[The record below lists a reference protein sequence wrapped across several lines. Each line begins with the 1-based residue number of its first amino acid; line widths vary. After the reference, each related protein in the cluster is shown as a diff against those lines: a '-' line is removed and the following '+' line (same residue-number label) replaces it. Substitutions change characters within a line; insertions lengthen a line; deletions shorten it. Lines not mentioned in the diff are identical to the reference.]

1 MAENVYDWWEDLFLE
16 MLRVAEFNVHQME
29 KYSDGSPE
37 ALCLLMEA
45 AEQYQ
50 FIRQAYL
57 NRCRGGQHAGVLV

>member
-1 MAENVYDWWEDLFLE
+1 MAEDAYDWWEDLFLE

-29 KYSDGSPE
+29 KFSDGSLE

-50 FIRQAYL
+50 FIRQAYFD
-57 NRCRGGQHAGVLV
+57 RCRGGQHVEALI